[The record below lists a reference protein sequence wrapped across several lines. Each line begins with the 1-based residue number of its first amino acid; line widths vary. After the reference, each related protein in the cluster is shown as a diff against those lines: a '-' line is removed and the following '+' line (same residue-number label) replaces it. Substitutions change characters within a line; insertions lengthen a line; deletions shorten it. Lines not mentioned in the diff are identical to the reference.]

1 MFFDPYLLSFVCYSA
16 LLFLF
21 LHRNKTEILHS
32 NSLWLTNL
40 KICSLKLLM
49 MFVRKCVKMGIYLC
63 LRFILFFLHFA
74 NSFGK
79 SCILDAHD
87 WKICYFSNRTNISL
101 CSNLSLTWQQC
112 FCCCNISRMH
122 LLCNTGCLVCKLKKV
137 KGCIRETEHKSCKLF
152 WKIVSKQLEYVLK
165 HILAFLFIIFK
176 WNTLSSQCNA
186 IHYESTRY

>member
-21 LHRNKTEILHS
+21 LYRNKTEILHS

-49 MFVRKCVKMGIYLC
+49 MFVSKCVKMGIYLC

-79 SCILDAHD
+79 NCILDAHD

-122 LLCNTGCLVCKLKKV
+122 LFALQYRVFGLQIKKSEWLYQRN
-137 KGCIRETEHKSCKLF
+137 G
-152 WKIVSKQLEYVLK
+152 
-165 HILAFLFIIFK
+165 A
-176 WNTLSSQCNA
+176 
-186 IHYESTRY
+186 